1 MQRPS
6 HSSQTVLAGTSLS
19 AIADLAGI
27 ARTTLYEYFDSKDEL
42 LIAIVEERVPPTLQ
56 ALVDDIP
63 ATDPLERLEEIFRR
77 CHRLAADFLDITLVF
92 FRVGRE
98 LPPDSRDRLWESLSP
113 ITKELFRI
121 CRNGVESG
129 RFAAGNPYHLGRA
142 VADLLV
148 GGIDQLTQNEDVV
161 YGLELVL
168 EARIRFLRAGLL
180 GLSE

>member
-6 HSSQTVLAGTSLS
+6 HSSQTVLPEPRYPRLQTWPA
-19 AIADLAGI
+19 I

-42 LIAIVEERVPPTLQ
+42 LIAIVEERMPPTLQ

-63 ATDPLERLEEIFRR
+63 ATDPLEEIFRR